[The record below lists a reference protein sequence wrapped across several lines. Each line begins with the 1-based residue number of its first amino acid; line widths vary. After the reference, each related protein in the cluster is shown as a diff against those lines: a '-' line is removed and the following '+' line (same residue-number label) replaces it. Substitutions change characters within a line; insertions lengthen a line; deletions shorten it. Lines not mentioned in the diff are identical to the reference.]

1 MNWPTCFDNPEIADK
16 TCTELFHLVDMT
28 VMDGDEIMQ
37 YRKQSFSPLC
47 YPLWQQSVGNGRVNH
62 LRFR

>member
-1 MNWPTCFDNPEIADK
+1 M
-16 TCTELFHLVDMT
+16 FHLVDMT

-47 YPLWQQSVGNGRVNH
+47 YSLWQQSSGDDRENYR
-62 LRFR
+62 LFR